1 MPFSVYIIFSKK
13 ANRYYVGE
21 TEDVNARLQSHLAGI
36 SKYTSIANDWTVVH
50 TEPFDSRGDAI
61 RREREI
67 KRMNRLNIFS
77 TFHSLYFSFPSNS
90 IAAGIK

>member
-1 MPFSVYIIFSKK
+1 MPFFVYILFSKK

-21 TEDVNARLQSHLAGI
+21 TEDVNARLRSHLAGI

-50 TEPFDSRGDAI
+50 TESFDSRSDAI

-67 KRMNRLNIFS
+67 KRMKSRKYIESILNEI
-77 TFHSLYFSFPSNS
+77 
-90 IAAGIK
+90 

>member
-1 MPFSVYIIFSKK
+1 MPFFVYIIFSKK

-21 TEDVNARLQSHLAGI
+21 TEDVNARIQSHLAGI

-50 TEPFDSRGDAI
+50 TESFDSRSDAI

-67 KRMNRLNIFS
+67 KRMKSRKYIESILN
-77 TFHSLYFSFPSNS
+77 
-90 IAAGIK
+90 GI